1 MTKTAVLIS
10 RRGRDV
16 PASPIRRLVPYAD
29 TAKREGHS
37 IYHLNIGQPDIPTPT
52 EMMAAYH
59 NYRDAVLAYGP
70 SNGLPVFR
78 EAIVEYWDKWR
89 VKLSPDEIIATT
101 GGSEAILFALC
112 AVCDPGDQVLVPE
125 PFYTNYLG
133 FAAQAAVEIV
143 PVPASV
149 EDGFRLPSKQAF
161 EGLINDRTRA
171 ILFSNPGNP
180 TGVVYSKA
188 EVHTLGELA
197 AENNLFLLADEVYR
211 EFVYDDLDYTSVFH
225 MANLDDRLIVL
236 DSVSKRFSACGAR
249 VGYLAT
255 RNRDVLQASLRF
267 GQARLCPPTVDQ
279 IAAAAAYSAPDSYLN
294 GVISEYQGRRDILYK
309 SLQSIPGVTAFKP
322 AGAFYTVAKL
332 PVEDAER
339 FAIWLLTDFH
349 PGGQTVMVAPA
360 EGFYATEGSGRDEVR
375 IAYVLSG
382 DDLERAMNILADGLA
397 AFPG

>member
-1 MTKTAVLIS
+1 MNRTTPSVS
-10 RRGRDV
+10 RRGREV

-29 TAKREGHS
+29 AAKRAGRS
-37 IYHLNIGQPDIPTPT
+37 IYHLNIGQPDIPTPV

-59 NYRDAVLAYGP
+59 SYRDAVLAYGP

-78 EAIVEYWDKWR
+78 EAVVAYWEKWN
-89 VKLSPDEIIATT
+89 VTLAADEIIGTT

-112 AVCDPGDQVLVPE
+112 AICDPGDQVLVPE

-133 FAAQAAVEIV
+133 FAALAAVEIV

-149 EDGFRLPSKQAF
+149 EDGFRLPDRAAF
-161 EGLINDRTRA
+161 EARITGRTRA

-180 TGVVYSKA
+180 TGVVYSKT
-188 EVHTLGELA
+188 EIELLGTLA
-197 AENNLFLLADEVYR
+197 ADHGLFLLADEVYR
-211 EFVYDDLDYTSVFH
+211 EFVYDDAKFMSVFH
-225 MANLDDRLIVL
+225 LPDLDDRTVVL

-255 RNRDVLQASLRF
+255 RNREVLDSALRF

-279 IAAAAAYSAPDSYLN
+279 IAAAAAYSAPDSYLR
-294 GVISEYQGRRDILYK
+294 GVIAEYQGRRDIL
-309 SLQSIPGVTAFKP
+309 SAALASIPGVTAFKP

-332 PVEDAER
+332 PVENAEK

-349 PGGQTVMVAPA
+349 SSGRTVMVAPA
-360 EGFYATEGSGRDEVR
+360 EGFYATPGAGRNEVR
-375 IAYVLSG
+375 IAYVLKG
-382 DDLERAMNILADGLA
+382 DDLQRSMDLLADGLA
-397 AFPG
+397 AYPG